1 MAALEDLEM
10 RNLDS
15 ILLNQDRDFNLS
27 KAVEELSELATVL
40 TQRLNSDES
49 RISDQMIIDE
59 IGDVQIRIDVLKLMF
74 GVKQV
79 EERICYKTKELIDKH
94 G

>member
-1 MAALEDLEM
+1 MS
-10 RNLDS
+10 NLDS

-49 RISDQMIIDE
+49 RIPDQMIIDE

-74 GVKQV
+74 GV

>member
-1 MAALEDLEM
+1 MS
-10 RNLDS
+10 NLDS

-49 RISDQMIIDE
+49 RIPDQMIIDE

-74 GVKQV
+74 GIKQV
-79 EERICYKTKELIDKH
+79 EERICYNTKELINKH

>member
-1 MAALEDLEM
+1 
-10 RNLDS
+10 
-15 ILLNQDRDFNLS
+15 
-27 KAVEELSELATVL
+27 
-40 TQRLNSDES
+40 
-49 RISDQMIIDE
+49 MIIDE